1 MKRIGIIDVGS
12 NSARLVIMEI
22 TDKKSCYL
30 VYNQKD
36 PLRLALKTDSKGY
49 LTDEAFATTIACI
62 KGFSSMCSF
71 FHVKDVVAVATA
83 AIRNAHNG
91 ARLTKAVKEA
101 TGVDLEIIS
110 GKTEAYLSYLGVIN
124 SINVKDA
131 VIFDLGGGSTEVILV
146 RDRKLV
152 ESVSLPIGCVNLTK
166 ASRQGNMQG
175 SEDMKIMQKLI
186 DQQMS
191 KTNWLNNC
199 GLPLVGVGGTAR
211 SIGKVEEK
219 RLKYFT
225 AKLHNFQ
232 FGMEDFR
239 IWYKSLINT
248 PVAVRRRIPGL
259 SSDRAEVIL
268 AGSSIIKTLA
278 DRAKSKK
285 LIISGCGLR
294 EGLFSEYLHQHEN
307 TPLILPNILETSRND
322 MIHQYVP
329 DEDHCRL
336 VAKFTM
342 QLFHGW
348 QSLHRLNPQRWEPL
362 VETAALLHDTGIN
375 INFYNHTRHSG
386 YLIENCR
393 LFGMSHMDIVFT
405 SIIAAWHHGINR
417 AYLRNKPY
425 RKLLTEADIQDL
437 TKAALLLSIA
447 ESLDHPHMGIIT
459 DVEARYSNGMAY
471 LTLTARKDPVLELQQ
486 LNGMMKWIRKTLGV
500 PLTLLVKTNVPQA
513 PSQNKEQLE

>member
-12 NSARLVIMEI
+12 NSARLVIMEVS
-22 TDKKSCYL
+22 DQKGCHL

-36 PLRLALKTDSKGY
+36 PLRLALKTDKNGY
-49 LTDEAFATTIACI
+49 LTEEAFSATVTCI
-62 KGFSSMCSF
+62 RGFASMCRF
-71 FHVKDVVAVATA
+71 FHTDDIVAVATA

-91 ARLTKAVKEA
+91 AKLTRTVKEQ

-110 GKTEAYLSYLGVIN
+110 GKTEAFMSYLGVIN
-124 SINVKDA
+124 TINVRDA

-152 ESVSLPIGCVNLTK
+152 DSISLPIGCVNLTK
-166 ASRQGNMQG
+166 ASRQGSMKG
-175 SEDMKIMQKLI
+175 TEDMKTMQKLI

-191 KTNWLNNC
+191 KTPWLNGC

-211 SIGKVEEK
+211 SVGKVEEK

-232 FGMEDFR
+232 FGVDDFR
-239 IWYKSLINT
+239 VWYKTLLAT
-248 PVAVRRRIPGL
+248 PPALRRRIPGL
-259 SSDRAEVIL
+259 SSDRADIIV

-278 DRAKSKK
+278 DHAKSKR

-294 EGLFSEYLHQHEN
+294 EGLFCQYLHQHTN
-307 TPLILPNILETSRND
+307 MPLITPDILETSRND

-329 DEDHCRL
+329 DEEHCRL
-336 VAKFTM
+336 IARFVM
-342 QLFHGW
+342 QLFRGW
-348 QSLHRLNPQRWEPL
+348 QRIHQLDPQRWERL
-362 VETAALLHDTGIN
+362 IETAALLHDTGIT
-375 INFYNHTRHSG
+375 INYYNHPRHSG

-425 RKLLTEADIQDL
+425 RKLLSEEDIQQL

-447 ESLDHPHMGIIT
+447 ENLDHTHLGSIT
-459 DVEARYSNGMAY
+459 NLEAHVSDGMAY
-471 LTLTARKDPVLELQQ
+471 LTLIAKKEPVLELQQ
-486 LNGMMKWIRKTLGV
+486 LNGMMKWIRKTLGC
-500 PLTLLVKTNVPQA
+500 PLTLLVKLV
-513 PSQNKEQLE
+513 